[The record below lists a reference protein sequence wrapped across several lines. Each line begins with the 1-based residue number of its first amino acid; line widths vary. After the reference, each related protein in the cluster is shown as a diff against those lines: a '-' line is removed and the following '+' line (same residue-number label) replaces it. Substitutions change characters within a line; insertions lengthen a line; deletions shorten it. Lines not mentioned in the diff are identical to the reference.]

1 MSKHMLIPD
10 CQVKSGVD
18 LSYLTHIGHY
28 IVEKKPDTIIQIGD
42 FADMESLS
50 SYDVGKK
57 SFEGRRYKTDIEI
70 VQTAMSMLFKPLED
84 FNARARKNKEKQYTP
99 RKVLTL
105 GNHENRINRAV
116 ENDSKLDGTIGID
129 DLKYEEFG
137 WEVYPFLE
145 PVVIDGIAY
154 CHYFTSGVMGR
165 AVPNARQLAI
175 KKHMSCSMGHVQNW
189 DIHREVRADGKPIIA
204 LFSGSCYL
212 HDEDYLGPQGN
223 TYDRGIWMKHEVA
236 DGHYHPMM
244 VSLKF
249 LKERYERKSL

>member
-1 MSKHMLIPD
+1 MKHCLIPD
-10 CQVKSGVD
+10 LQIKDGVD

-28 IVEKKPDTIIQIGD
+28 IVEKRPDVVIQIGD
-42 FADMESLS
+42 AADMPSLS

-57 SFEGRRYKTDIEI
+57 SFEGRRYKSDIESA
-70 VQTAMSMLFKPLED
+70 QRGMELLWSPLNE
-84 FNARARKNKEKQYTP
+84 FNARQRKNKEKQYNP
-99 RKVLTL
+99 RRVLTL
-105 GNHENRINRAV
+105 GNHENRITRAV
-116 ENDSKLDGTIGID
+116 ESDPKLDGTIGLS
-129 DLKYEEFG
+129 DLKYEEYG

-154 CHYFTSGVMGR
+154 CHYFTSGIMGR

-249 LKERYERKSL
+249 LKERYERSE